1 MNATFTWNETEC
13 IGVLPGE
20 YGTVTFLHSLPD
32 QQVPTGAIA
41 LFIKQGQ
48 LVAISDQSIENYDR
62 VLLLQPTW
70 EMEQAY
76 FLRYLQNYSQEQQW
90 LPKTEM
96 QSVPDQFENIIAP
109 YVKEIVLLLHWSG
122 YNFQEQAKAPAKK
135 GGKAAHR
142 WSKAVS
148 TIPFYTEYD
157 GTKATVYWQKRNE
170 LVIKKGA
177 IMRQETPL
185 NKDGSVGFAAKFALT
200 LRQEQADKYDTN
212 FVTKEDVVLK
222 SVNEV
227 GHFLY
232 FAGTNSWLQL
242 KDSDGKTID
251 EWTVVK

>member
-32 QQVPTGAIA
+32 QQVTTGAIA
-41 LFIKQGQ
+41 LFIKQGK
-48 LVAISDQSIENYDR
+48 LVAISDQSVEDYDR

-76 FLRYLQNYSQEQQW
+76 FLRYLS
-90 LPKTEM
+90 
-96 QSVPDQFENIIAP
+96 ENIIAP

-122 YNFQEQAKAPAKK
+122 YTFQKQPKAPTKK

-148 TIPFYTEYD
+148 TIPFYTEYE